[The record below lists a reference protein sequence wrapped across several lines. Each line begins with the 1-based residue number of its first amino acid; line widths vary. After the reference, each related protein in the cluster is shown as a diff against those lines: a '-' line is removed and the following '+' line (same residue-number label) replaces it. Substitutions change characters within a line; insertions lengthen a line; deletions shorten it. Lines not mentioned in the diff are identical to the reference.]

1 MAGRK
6 PLPTH
11 LKMVRGT
18 LQKCRMN
25 PDEPTPDPEIPDA
38 PPHLSPEAREEWER
52 LALELYELGILS
64 TIDRAALAAY
74 CQAYGRW
81 VEAEEQ
87 LRNIDGTMKL
97 TETTSNG
104 NIIQN
109 PLVGIANKS
118 LELMHKYLT
127 EFGMS
132 PSSRTRL
139 GIRDY
144 SRKDTDE
151 FGNTR
156 LVKRANAKRTS
167 LPLYLHPSR
176 LDSVREILAR
186 MHGLPAL
193 WLGDDNEGIGSY
205 QSLTVWGWLEDWN
218 ATVIGPNEISMT
230 IDIQGLK

>member
-11 LKMVRGT
+11 LNMVRGT

-132 PSSRTRL
+132 PSSRTRV
-139 GIRDY
+139 
-144 SRKDTDE
+144 S
-151 FGNTR
+151 
-156 LVKRANAKRTS
+156 AKKKTG
-167 LPLYLHPSR
+167 
-176 LDSVREILAR
+176 EKKGFA
-186 MHGLPAL
+186 AL
-193 WLGDDNEGIGSY
+193 
-205 QSLTVWGWLEDWN
+205 
-218 ATVIGPNEISMT
+218 
-230 IDIQGLK
+230 